1 MIVEAEQFILK
12 DSNGKRQAT
21 LNAAETGPTLR
32 LYDPGGNMRIV
43 LAVGPNGPVLA
54 FFNEDGTMRASLG
67 AFAETVVLQL
77 HDEVGRPRAVMDLTG
92 GETSFSHLN
101 EDGMQ
106 RAGFRSS
113 DEGGGLNFYDAAL
126 NTRLSVGLREDG
138 EPILVL
144 VDAHGNSVFLPY
156 DPK

>member
-12 DSNGKRQAT
+12 NSNGQRQAT
-21 LNAAETGPTLR
+21 LDSAETDLRLR
-32 LYDPGGNMRIV
+32 LYDPNGKMRIV

-54 FFNEDGTMRASLG
+54 FYDEDGTMRASL
-67 AFAETVVLQL
+67 AALAETVVLQL
-77 HDEVGRPRAVMDLTG
+77 HDELGRSRAVMDLTG

-113 DEGGGLNFYDAAL
+113 DEGGGFESL
-126 NTRLSVGLREDG
+126 
-138 EPILVL
+138 
-144 VDAHGNSVFLPY
+144 
-156 DPK
+156 